1 MMVRNTPGSATMIA
15 RIFASLVF
23 IAATLAAGGC
33 ATNPTSID
41 AQWASPSLGAKGKL
55 QSVLVIAALR
65 DSTQRRMLED
75 RMVAALGAAG
85 VKAAPSHRFLADSAE
100 VSEDQ
105 LRDAVAAA
113 GASQVL
119 ISSISGMTTDVRVTP
134 GMVTGPGWGPGWG
147 RTAPMGPSWRGM
159 SSYYN
164 SAWARSIPPEVRT
177 TQMLHGDTRIFDVGS
192 SEVVWSVATT
202 TRTGRGNVPDL
213 IEQFARL
220 IVDTLKK
227 DSLI

>member
-1 MMVRNTPGSATMIA
+1 MIA
-15 RIFASLVF
+15 RLFACLVF
-23 IAATLAAGGC
+23 VAAALAAGGC

-41 AQWASPSLGAKGKL
+41 AQWVSPTLASRGKVHD
-55 QSVLVIAALR
+55 VLVIAALR

-75 RMVAALGAAG
+75 RMVEALGEAG
-85 VKAAPSHRFLADSAE
+85 VQATPSHRFLPGSAE

-105 LRDAVAAA
+105 LREVVAAA

-147 RTAPMGPSWRGM
+147 RTSPMGPSWRGM

-164 SAWARSIPPEVRT
+164 SAWTRSIPPDVRT
-177 TQMLHGDTRIFDVGS
+177 TQRLHGDTRIFDVES

-202 TRTGRGNVPDL
+202 TETSRGNVPSL

-220 IVDTLKK
+220 IVDTLGQ

>member
-1 MMVRNTPGSATMIA
+1 MIA
-15 RIFASLVF
+15 RFFPCLVF
-23 IAATLAAGGC
+23 CTAALVAGGC

-41 AQWASPSLGAKGKL
+41 AQWASPSLASSGKM
-55 QSVLVIAALR
+55 QNVLVIAALR

-75 RMVAALGAAG
+75 RMVEDLAAAG

-105 LRDAVAAA
+105 LREAVAGA
-113 GASQVL
+113 GASHVL

-134 GMVTGPGWGPGWG
+134 GMVTGPGWGPGLG
-147 RTAPMGPSWRGM
+147 PHQPMGPSWRGM
-159 SSYYN
+159 STYYN

-177 TQMLHGDTRIFDVGS
+177 TQNLHGDTRLFDVGS

-202 TRTGRGNVPDL
+202 TQTSRGNVPSL
-213 IEQFARL
+213 IERFARL